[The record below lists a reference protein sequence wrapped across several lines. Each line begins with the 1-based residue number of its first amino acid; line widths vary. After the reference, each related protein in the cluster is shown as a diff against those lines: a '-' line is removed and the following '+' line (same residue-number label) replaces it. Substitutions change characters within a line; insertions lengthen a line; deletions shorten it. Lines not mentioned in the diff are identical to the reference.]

1 MKHLTLIIHTN
12 VQQDMADQLRSLEQV
27 SGFTFSHAEGHGVQV
42 ESDPFLSV
50 RDKVVGYTPRIQVDI
65 LLEDGDV
72 ESVLDTLRNTKYGV
86 EGNSIYWITA
96 VEQSDACDNHGE

>member
-42 ESDPFLSV
+42 ESDAFLSA
-50 RDKVVGYTPRIQVDI
+50 RDKVVGYTPRVRVDI
-65 LLEDGDV
+65 LLEDSDV
-72 ESVLDTLRNTKYGV
+72 ESVLDTLRNTTYGV
-86 EGNSIYWITA
+86 EGNSIYWVTA
-96 VEQSDACDNHGE
+96 VEQSGRL